1 MESIISLNHT
11 SGAPKYQ
18 QVIQSIINA
27 IDDKRLRIGDKL
39 PSVNEVSDSTGIAK
53 KTVVQAFEH
62 LKQTGVITA
71 VKYKGY
77 FVASAN
83 TQSKHNIF
91 VLFNN
96 LSAYKEE
103 IYEGIKQT
111 IDGKGVVD
119 IYFHHNNVEVFN
131 TLISQSAG
139 KYTEYII
146 MPISDKRIEPA
157 LRKLPQ
163 EKIYM
168 LDLGYNDWG
177 VRYPSVCQH
186 FEEDIYQVLQQAISK
201 IRRKYHKLVL
211 VQGPPFYNLKQI
223 EKGFKQFCKDFEL
236 ESSITAHTRTRKP
249 ERGELYVLVHDQDLV
264 YLVKK
269 IAQSSLKLGKDI
281 GIISYNETAIKEIAA
296 NGIATISTDFSRMGT
311 DIIHMIVKR
320 KKAHLKNPCRLIERA
335 SF

>member
-1 MESIISLNHT
+1 MESIISLDHS
-11 SGAPKYQ
+11 SGSPKYQ
-18 QVIQSIINA
+18 QVIQSIISA
-27 IDDKRLRIGDKL
+27 IDTRRLKIGDKL

-53 KTVVQAFEH
+53 KTVVQAFEY

-96 LSAYKEE
+96 LNAYKED

-119 IYFHHNNVEVFN
+119 IFFHHNNVEVFN
-131 TLISQSAG
+131 TLVTQSAG
-139 KYTEYII
+139 RYTAYVI
-146 MPISDKRIEPA
+146 MPISNKGIEPA
-157 LRKLPQ
+157 LRRLPQ

-186 FEEDIYQVLQQAISK
+186 FEEDIYRMLQQGLSK
-201 IRRKYHKLVL
+201 IRRKYHKLIL
-211 VQGPPFYNLKQI
+211 VQGPAFYNLKQI
-223 EKGFKQFCKDFEL
+223 EKGFRQFCKDFEL
-236 ESSITAHTRTRKP
+236 ESSIIAHTKNRKP

-264 YLVKK
+264 SLVKK
-269 IAQSSLKLGKDI
+269 VAQSSLKLGKDI
-281 GIISYNETAIKEIAA
+281 GIISYNDTPIKEIAA
-296 NGIATISTDFSRMGT
+296 NGIATISTDFSKMGT
-311 DIIHMIVKR
+311 DVIHMIVKR